1 MYIGR
6 IQLKGFKSFGGSHEI
21 TLSPRFTAIV
31 GPNGSGKS
39 NILDAFR
46 WVLGDGHPGRL
57 RIVRQNDLLFQGSIS
72 LAPSRWAEVAIQLGS
87 EKHQCLLRRKLG
99 HDEGSSIFVDGEK
112 VRLVDLEDVKRKW
125 RLEGDRFAFIGQGEV
140 AEVIQQRPLQRRMHL
155 EALFGIDVYRKQRE
169 DTSSKLDAAGEETAR
184 LLNLRNEL
192 ANRRETIASMV
203 AVARKARTIT
213 DELDRRHSVLYWVR
227 RARSEETLQR
237 LGEEEADMADRS
249 GPLRFWK
256 SGWLGLEAE
265 IGGRLPLL
273 DRKRE
278 DGSRRIGDIE
288 KGLEET
294 RRNLFAAATSLKS
307 SIEQAASVK
316 KGIVAEKE
324 RISQLD
330 GELKIKTGEFEQVAS
345 AASRKQESLAEA
357 ETEWRERRR
366 VNDQLAKQKILLVQR
381 EAFMESE
388 QERRRAR
395 LALAGKRILE
405 SGRETPEAR
414 KKVQSISARRAEL
427 ESRRSVLGDRQTSL
441 AEKRRASEDVCKTL
455 GARLQSI
462 RRSEK
467 ETVSTIE
474 DIRDEIQARGYPTPV
489 RHLLSAVRLG
499 RLDAN
504 PRVLADVVT
513 CPPEFSCALS
523 SYLGGRMYWLLVKDI
538 DESGVCIDELKKAKG
553 GRATFLSLERARP
566 RKPDR
571 TITAGGDILGWA
583 CDILEIEET
592 WKPCVLHV
600 LGDLL
605 LARTF
610 EVSRDIIRGG
620 ARFPV
625 VTLEGDVFQ
634 PGGTVS
640 GGSRARETG
649 IFDLRAKLEQHEAR
663 LQDVISE
670 KRALEESLVAE
681 ETGEKDISAE
691 LEKLSL
697 EIKTLNRETAQI
709 LEEETVSR
717 RRLEALEKEREDVS
731 RETALL
737 GRAIY
742 EGIADIEELRKQLS
756 ETGEHRDDA
765 GMLRDLDGKR
775 SEAALAME
783 RQKAAGDILQ
793 RIRDE
798 KDRAVARLREHE
810 TRLEETARSRDA
822 ARFRLEELGK
832 RYFHLW
838 KDLSGARAD
847 WSRSNGEYLACERKQ
862 RLAAKKLELANHRMG
877 GIDVRLAEIR
887 QKRESIRMELSEM
900 RDLWEERYPF
910 PGRDMVDTQDL
921 ETIRRN
927 VRNLEKAL
935 RKLGDVNMGV
945 LSEEESLAERIS
957 FLDEQLDDVGT
968 SMEELRRLLA
978 ETDEHAGKLFSTSLT
993 QIDARFC
1000 DLFKR
1005 LFEGGEAHLRLSEA
1019 ESIWEAGVEVIARP
1033 PGKKP
1038 QHLGQLSGGEQ
1049 SLSAISLLF
1058 AAMDVAGAPVA
1069 VLDEVDAALDEV
1081 NLGRFSELAREYSK
1095 SLQIICM
1102 THRRATMERAD
1113 LMYGVTMSEPGL
1125 SQVVGVRPGDWD

>member
-1 MYIGR
+1 D
-6 IQLKGFKSFGGSHEI
+6 K
-21 TLSPRFTAIV
+21 
-31 GPNGSGKS
+31 
-39 NILDAFR
+39 
-46 WVLGDGHPGRL
+46 
-57 RIVRQNDLLFQGSIS
+57 
-72 LAPSRWAEVAIQLGS
+72 
-87 EKHQCLLRRKLG
+87 
-99 HDEGSSIFVDGEK
+99 
-112 VRLVDLEDVKRKW
+112 
-125 RLEGDRFAFIGQGEV
+125 
-140 AEVIQQRPLQRRMHL
+140 
-155 EALFGIDVYRKQRE
+155 
-169 DTSSKLDAAGEETAR
+169 
-184 LLNLRNEL
+184 
-192 ANRRETIASMV
+192 
-203 AVARKARTIT
+203 
-213 DELDRRHSVLYWVR
+213 
-227 RARSEETLQR
+227 
-237 LGEEEADMADRS
+237 
-249 GPLRFWK
+249 
-256 SGWLGLEAE
+256 
-265 IGGRLPLL
+265 
-273 DRKRE
+273 
-278 DGSRRIGDIE
+278 
-288 KGLEET
+288 
-294 RRNLFAAATSLKS
+294 
-307 SIEQAASVK
+307 
-316 KGIVAEKE
+316 
-324 RISQLD
+324 
-330 GELKIKTGEFEQVAS
+330 
-345 AASRKQESLAEA
+345 
-357 ETEWRERRR
+357 
-366 VNDQLAKQKILLVQR
+366 
-381 EAFMESE
+381 
-388 QERRRAR
+388 
-395 LALAGKRILE
+395 
-405 SGRETPEAR
+405 
-414 KKVQSISARRAEL
+414 
-427 ESRRSVLGDRQTSL
+427 ESRI
-441 AEKRRASEDVCKTL
+441 AEKRRVSEDVCRTL
-455 GARLQSI
+455 GARLQST
-462 RRSEK
+462 RRTEK
-467 ETVSTIE
+467 ETTSTIE
-474 DIRDEIQARGYPTPV
+474 DIRDEIQARGYPPPV

-499 RLDAN
+499 RLGAN

-538 DESGVCIDELKKAKG
+538 DESGLCIEELKKARG

-566 RKPDR
+566 RKPER
-571 TITAGGDILGWA
+571 TTVVGGDVLGWA

-605 LARTF
+605 FARTF
-610 EVSRDIIRGG
+610 EASRDIVRGG

-634 PGGTVS
+634 PGGAVS
-640 GGSRARETG
+640 GGSRAREGG
-649 IFDLRAKLEQHEAR
+649 IFDLRGKLEKHESR
-663 LQDVISE
+663 LREISSE
-670 KRALEESLVAE
+670 RNSLEERLKAE
-681 ETGEKDISAE
+681 ETAERNISEE
-691 LEKLSL
+691 LEKTAL
-697 EIKTLNRETAQI
+697 EIKGMNSEIATL
-709 LEEETVSR
+709 LEEENSAH
-717 RRLEALEKEREDVS
+717 RRLEALEKEKEDL
-731 RETALL
+731 RKETAVL
-737 GRAIY
+737 GRGIY
-742 EGIADIEELRKQLS
+742 TAVSDIAGLRRQLS
-756 ETGEHRDDA
+756 ETGEQRDDA

-783 RQKAAGDILQ
+783 RRKAAGDILE

-798 KDRAVARLREHE
+798 RDRAVTRFREHE
-810 TRLEETARSRDA
+810 TRLEETARSEDS
-822 ARFRLEELGK
+822 ARLRLKELGK
-832 RYFHLW
+832 RYFGLW
-838 KDLSGARAD
+838 NDLSGARAD
-847 WSRSNGEYLACERKQ
+847 WSRSNGEYLACEKKR
-862 RLAAKKLELANHRMG
+862 RLAADKLERANHRLG
-877 GIDVRLAEIR
+877 GLDVRLAEIR
-887 QKRESIRMELSEM
+887 QKRESLQVELAEM

-945 LSEEESLAERIS
+945 LSEEESLGERIS

-1125 SQVVGVRPGDWD
+1125 SQVVGVRLGDWD

>member
-72 LAPSRWAEVAIQLGS
+72 LAPSRWTEVAIQLGS
-87 EKHQCLLRRKLG
+87 EKHHCQLRRKLG

-112 VRLVDLEDVKRKW
+112 VRLIDLEDVKRKW

-169 DTSSKLDAAGEETAR
+169 DTSSKLDAAGEMTAR
-184 LLNLRNEL
+184 LLALRNEL
-192 ANRRETIASMV
+192 VNRRETIAPMV
-203 AVARKARTIT
+203 AVARKARTIM

-227 RARSEETLQR
+227 RARAEETLKR
-237 LGEEEADMADRS
+237 LGEEEADIAERS

-265 IGGRLPLL
+265 IGDRLPLL
-273 DRKRE
+273 DRQRE
-278 DGSRRIGDIE
+278 AGSRRIGEIE

-307 SIEQAASVK
+307 SIEQAASVTK
-316 KGIVAEKE
+316 DIVAGKE
-324 RISQLD
+324 RISQLE
-330 GELKIKTGEFEQVAS
+330 GELTIKNCEFERVAL
-345 AASRKQESLAEA
+345 AASRKQESLAAA

-366 VNDQLAKQKILLVQR
+366 ANDQLAEQKKLLVQR
-381 EAFMESE
+381 EALMESE

-395 LALAGKRILE
+395 LELAGKRILE
-405 SGRETPEAR
+405 SGRETPEA
-414 KKVQSISARRAEL
+414 QQTAESIGESRMEL
-427 ESRRSVLGDRQTSL
+427 ESRRSDLRDKESRL
-441 AEKRRASEDVCKTL
+441 AEKRRASEDVCRTL
-455 GARLQSI
+455 GARLQST
-462 RRSEK
+462 RRTEK
-467 ETVSTIE
+467 ETALTIE
-474 DIRDEIQARGYPTPV
+474 DIRDEIQARGYPPPV

-499 RLDAN
+499 RLGAN

-538 DESGVCIDELKKAKG
+538 DESGLCIEELKKARG

-571 TITAGGDILGWA
+571 TTIVGGDVLGWA

-592 WKPCVLHV
+592 WKLCVLHV

-605 LARTF
+605 FARTF
-610 EVSRDIIRGG
+610 EASRDIVRGG

-634 PGGTVS
+634 PGGVVS
-640 GGSRARETG
+640 GGSRAREGG
-649 IFDLRAKLEQHEAR
+649 IFDLRGKLEKHESR
-663 LQDVISE
+663 LREISSE
-670 KRALEESLVAE
+670 RNSLEERLKAE
-681 ETGEKDISAE
+681 ETTERNISEE
-691 LEKLSL
+691 LEKTAL
-697 EIKTLNRETAQI
+697 EIKGMNSEIATL
-709 LEEETVSR
+709 LEEENNAR
-717 RRLEALEKEREDVS
+717 RRLDALEKEKEDL
-731 RETALL
+731 RKETAVL
-737 GRAIY
+737 GRGIY
-742 EGIADIEELRKQLS
+742 TAVSDIAGLRRQLS
-756 ETGEHRDDA
+756 ETGEQRDDA

-783 RQKAAGDILQ
+783 RRKAAGDILE

-798 KDRAVARLREHE
+798 RDRAFTRFREHE
-810 TRLEETARSRDA
+810 TRLEETARSEDA
-822 ARFRLEELGK
+822 ARLRLKELGK
-832 RYFHLW
+832 RYFGLW
-838 KDLSGARAD
+838 NDHSGARAE
-847 WSRSNGEYLACERKQ
+847 WSRSKGEYLACEKKR
-862 RLAAKKLELANHRMG
+862 RLAADKLERANRRLG
-877 GIDVRLAEIR
+877 GLDVRLAEIR
-887 QKRESIRMELSEM
+887 QKRESLQVELSEM

-945 LSEEESLAERIS
+945 LSEEESLGERIS

-1125 SQVVGVRPGDWD
+1125 SQVVGVRLGDWD